1 METKEIAKALV
12 KAQSEMSNPIKEAE
26 NPFFKKK
33 YADLNAVREAVMPP
47 LNKYGI
53 VVLQPMVTIDGKNYI
68 KTVLLH
74 ESGESLESHTEILNI
89 RPNDPQGQG
98 SGISYA
104 RRYALQS
111 FVCVGADDDDGNAA
125 TGKTEQQQPAP
136 PSQKP
141 VLEKMKGKDMTN
153 TWQQLVKRITAKE
166 ITSLDKVKEHYTLAP
181 ELETELSTLI
191 HKVNGTN

>member
-1 METKEIAKALV
+1 METKIEIAKALV
-12 KAQSEMSNPIKEAE
+12 KAQSEMANPIKEAE

-47 LNKYGI
+47 LNKHGI
-53 VVLQPMVTIDGKNYI
+53 VVLQPMVNMEGKNYI

-74 ESGESLESHTEILNI
+74 ESGESLESYTEILNI

-104 RRYALQS
+104 RRYGLQS

-125 TGKTEQQQPAP
+125 TGKPQQPTP
-136 PSQKP
+136 PPQKTA
-141 VLEKMKGKDMTN
+141 LQKMQGKDMTKA
-153 TWQQLVKRITAKE
+153 WQSLVKRITAKE
-166 ITSLDKVKEHYTLAP
+166 ITSLDKTKEYYTLTP
-181 ELETELSTLI
+181 EQETELTNLI
-191 HKVNGTN
+191 KSVNGTN